1 MSLPISSTNN
11 IIASQNTDIT
21 SKKSENVAKVDSN
34 KAEGIEEYLK
44 SDKGD
49 ELSISNDAK
58 SLSKH
63 RLDFAEKN
71 DGKYELTSFIT
82 DDAEFKTIASAKTDS
97 GRNIVVE
104 QIMQHT
110 KALVKNG
117 EGGSDMVAYGFR
129 ASVYDADGKLEYNF
143 MLQRDTIINE
153 NEDGSLNISD
163 YFTGDETDGDDF
175 IIGKSGSHLAGGA
188 GDDTFVVVANESYS
202 GVESMGR
209 GYSNSKDTSV
219 EGGDGDDNIAIAST
233 NIYAKVNVDSGA
245 GNDTI
250 SASGYVHDSVIST
263 GDGNDTI
270 DIQGVQD
277 STITTGEG
285 DDVVDLNGGANSYS
299 NIDTGAGDDSLTAS
313 GGIVGGKVNT
323 GDGNDVI
330 EVRSLLTNLNT
341 GEGNDVV
348 RASNVS
354 GVINT
359 GDGNDSITVDGDVF
373 LSKIDMGD
381 GNNTFKARSFLSS
394 RLTTGTGYDSVIF
407 TGSVKQSYINT
418 GKGDD
423 YVQIAKDLIES
434 FLDTGKGDDEVNI
447 LGDVKNSKVYGGA
460 GDDKFRVDGN
470 IIGSS
475 IDSEVGEEFATTE
488 GDEKKEK

>member
-1 MSLPISSTNN
+1 MSLPISSANN
-11 IIASQNTDIT
+11 INASQDTDIIT
-21 SKKSENVAKVDSN
+21 KKDKDVAKVNSG

-63 RLDFAEKN
+63 RLDVAEKN
-71 DGKYELTSFIT
+71 DGKYELTSIIT

-104 QIMQHT
+104 QITQNT
-110 KALVKNG
+110 KYFVKNG

-129 ASVYDADGKLEYNF
+129 ASVYDANGKLEYNF

-163 YFTGDETDGDDF
+163 YSIGDETDGDDF
-175 IIGKSGSHLAGGA
+175 IIGKSGSSLAGGS
-188 GDDTFVVVANESYS
+188 GDDTFVVVAKKNYS
-202 GVESMGR
+202 GEETMG
-209 GYSNSKDTSV
+209 GYSSRDATSV
-219 EGGDGDDNIAIAST
+219 DGGDGDDNITIAST
-233 NIYAKVNVDSGA
+233 NFSAKVNIDTGA
-245 GNDTI
+245 GDDTI
-250 SASGYVHDSVIST
+250 SSSVHINDSVIST

-270 DIQGVQD
+270 DIEGAVE
-277 STITTGEG
+277 SAVTTGDG
-285 DDVVDLNGGANSYS
+285 KDSVKIDSGYYS
-299 NIDTGAGDDSLTAS
+299 TIDTGDGDDTLTSS

-323 GDGNDVI
+323 GDGNDVVN
-330 EVRSLLTNLNT
+330 VRSILTNLNT

-381 GNNTFKARSFLSS
+381 GNNTFKARSFLNS

-418 GKGDD
+418 GEGDD
-423 YVQIAKDLIES
+423 FVQIAKDLIES
-434 FLDTGKGDDEVNI
+434 FLDAGKGDDEVNI

-460 GDDKFRVDGN
+460 GDDKFRVDGK
-470 IIGSS
+470 IIDSF
-475 IDSEVGEEFATTE
+475 IDSEVGEEFAATE
-488 GDEKKEK
+488 DDKKKEK